1 MCVCVCVR
9 VRACVCVCVCV
20 CVCGVDVQMVEVLT
34 IADIDKTYSLVR
46 AKLKLLQ
53 VLRRG
58 TALESQLSSKSSFY
72 FSTIDNNSVGR
83 VI

>member
-1 MCVCVCVR
+1 M
-9 VRACVCVCVCV
+9 RACV

-58 TALESQLSSKSSFY
+58 TTLESQLSSKSWFY
-72 FSTIDNNSVGR
+72 FSIIDNNSVGR